1 MVDVRALWQQRT
13 RREQG
18 LLIGMGVLLLAGTIW
33 SAIWQPWLNREAQWQ
48 QTLAKEQ
55 ASLRWMQQQTPRL
68 QQLARQQPA
77 APATAT
83 REELSAIVMREASR
97 QALTIVRLQPQG
109 ARVNVTL
116 QPCTFQALLAW
127 LDLISHQGILAPT
140 LAVSADPAR
149 PGWVTVNTLI
159 LERQHEQ

>member
-1 MVDVRALWQQRT
+1 MADVRVLWQQRT
-13 RREQG
+13 RREQRLLVGMG
-18 LLIGMGVLLLAGTIW
+18 LLLLVGTIW
-33 SAIWQPWLNREAQWQ
+33 SAIWQPWLDREAQWQ

-68 QQLARQQPA
+68 QQLARQQPDV
-77 APATAT
+77 PTTAT
-83 REELSAIVMREASR
+83 REELSAIVMREATR

-116 QPCTFQALLAW
+116 QPCTFQALMTW
-127 LDLISHQGILAPT
+127 LDLLARQGILAPT
-140 LAVSADPAR
+140 LAVSADPTR

>member
-1 MVDVRALWQQRT
+1 MADIRGLWQQRT
-13 RREQG
+13 RREQR
-18 LLIGMGVLLLAGTIW
+18 LLLGMGLLLLAGLIW

-48 QTLAKEQ
+48 QTLAKER
-55 ASLRWMQQQTPRL
+55 ASLHWMQQQTPRL

-77 APATAT
+77 APTAAT
-83 REELSAIVMREASR
+83 REALSAIVMREATR

-116 QPCTFQALLAW
+116 QPCTFQALIAW
-127 LDLISHQGILAPT
+127 LDLLAGQGILAPT
-140 LAVSADPAR
+140 LAVSTDPTR